1 MKIFG
6 GPVFESFRRG
16 SGPPAADNGRGNGLA
31 QATAPG
37 PLCRPAPATIRP
49 TGAFPAVPAV
59 GRGRCFLAVLFSCRE
74 RRPAGLQWT
83 IAIAPAT
90 PGRFDAFL
98 GDRLIAANTP
108 SPFLSGARALLA
120 EGLAAPDDEVV
131 LIYHAHPALLCLR
144 ATVGDAARHGV
155 FA

>member
-1 MKIFG
+1 MNVQRG
-6 GPVFESFRRG
+6 RR
-16 SGPPAADNGRGNGLA
+16 
-31 QATAPG
+31 
-37 PLCRPAPATIRP
+37 
-49 TGAFPAVPAV
+49 
-59 GRGRCFLAVLFSCRE
+59 RCFLFLLFSE
-74 RRPAGLQWT
+74 RRPVGLQWT

-90 PGRFDAFL
+90 PGRFDALL

-108 SPFLSGARALLA
+108 SPFLSGTRALLA

-131 LIYHAHPALLCLR
+131 LIYHANPALLCLR